1 MSSAGRWKYLV
12 ITVRMSWTGSIPDE
26 RIQSELTAQGN
37 LGWQLVSAVPH
48 HTGIKLLF
56 KKPG

>member
-12 ITVRMSWTGSIPDE
+12 VTVKISWTGNVSDE
-26 RIQSELTAQGN
+26 RVQSELTAQGN
-37 LGWQLVSAVPH
+37 LGWELVSAVSH
-48 HTGIKLLF
+48 TTGIKLLF

>member
-1 MSSAGRWKYLV
+1 MSSADRWKYLV
-12 ITVRMSWTGSIPDE
+12 ISVQMSWTGNIPDE
-26 RIQSELTAQGN
+26 RIQSELMAQGD
-37 LGWQLVSAVPH
+37 LGWELVSAVAH